1 MKKAT
6 IILFALALIGW
17 WFSEPS
23 KVDLP
28 AGAFAPDEPYQKNIK
43 DAPDFDLKGYRITPL
58 ASFDLNAKILS
69 KKRYRLDREADLA
82 PYDLALGWGVMSD
95 QSVVETLKIRQANRW
110 YMYSGEHAKVPYS
123 FDVIAR
129 SSANMH
135 IVPANGTIEKQLA
148 ELRAGSIIN
157 LSGKLI
163 SASHSDGFKW
173 SSSLTRNDKG
183 GGACELFYLE
193 SVRVVRE

>member
-6 IILFALALIGW
+6 TILFVLALIGW

-23 KVDLP
+23 TIDLP
-28 AGAFAPDEPYQKNIK
+28 AGAFAPDEPLQKSIK
-43 DAPDFDLKGYRITPL
+43 GSHDFDFKGYRITPL
-58 ASFDLNAKILS
+58 ASFDLDAKILS
-69 KKRYRLDREADLA
+69 KKRYRLDRGADLA

-95 QSVVETLKIRQANRW
+95 QSVVDTLKIRQANRW
-110 YMYSGEHAKVPYS
+110 FMYSGEYDKVPYS
-123 FDVIAR
+123 FDIIAR

-135 IVPANGTIEKQLA
+135 IIPANDSIEKQLKK
-148 ELRAGSIIN
+148 LSAGSIIS

-173 SSSLTRNDKG
+173 SSSLTRDDKG
-183 GGACELFYLE
+183 DGACELFYLE
-193 SVRVVRE
+193 YVRVIRE